1 MRILSFSC
9 RDFRNLEN
17 IEIDSFDEMNVIC
30 GENAQG
36 KTNLLEGI
44 WLFTGIKSFRGAKD
58 SAFLKFGKEKA
69 NLNLNFTADGIENEA
84 EIEIKEHR
92 TAVFNNNR
100 LKSPSQ
106 MAGKFNAT
114 VFSPN
119 DLGLVRD
126 GPSSRRRFLDIAIG
140 QLYPSYIAAL
150 KNYMRAVT
158 QRNSIIKD
166 YRYDGTLS
174 VMLDVFEDEIAANGA
189 KITEIRKKYIN
200 RLGEF
205 LPSVYDG
212 LSSGRERLETEYISA
227 SENENLRLA
236 LLESRKTDMFTGTTS
251 IGPHR
256 DDIEFKINGISVRIF
271 GSQGQKRSV
280 ALALKL
286 SEAEVIK
293 KISGEYPV
301 FLLDDV
307 MSELDPERQNYIL
320 NHIKGIQSFITCCDP
335 SNVERLKSGKI
346 FEMRNGRIV

>member
-286 SEAEVIK
+286 SEAEVINR
-293 KISGEYPV
+293 ISGEYPV

>member
-9 RDFRNLEN
+9 QNFRNLEK
-17 IEIDSFDEMNVIC
+17 IEINSFDEMNVIC

-69 NLNLNFTADGIENEA
+69 NLNLTFTADGIENEA

-92 TAVFNNNR
+92 TAFFNNNR

-126 GPSSRRRFLDIAIG
+126 GPSARRRFLDIAIG

-166 YRYDGTLS
+166 YRYDSTLS
-174 VMLDVFEDEIAANGA
+174 VMLDIFEEEIAETGT
-189 KITEIRKKYIN
+189 KITEIRKKYID
-200 RLGEF
+200 RLDEF
-205 LPSVYDG
+205 LPNVYSG
-212 LSSGRERLETEYISA
+212 LSSGKEILETEYISA
-227 SENENLRLA
+227 VSTENLRQALA
-236 LLESRKTDMFTGTTS
+236 DSRKNDMYNGATS
-251 IGPHR
+251 VGPHR
-256 DDIEFKINGISVRIF
+256 DDIEFKINGISARNF

-286 SEAEVIK
+286 SEAEVIN

-335 SNVERLKSGKI
+335 SNVERLKNGKI
-346 FEMRNGRIV
+346 FEIRNGRIV

>member
-227 SENENLRLA
+227 SENENLRIA

-256 DDIEFKINGISVRIF
+256 DDIEFKINGISVRSF

>member
-17 IEIDSFDEMNVIC
+17 IEIESFDEMNVIC

-227 SENENLRLA
+227 SENENLRMA

-256 DDIEFKINGISVRIF
+256 DDIEFKINGISVRSF

>member
-17 IEIDSFDEMNVIC
+17 IEIESFDEMNVIC

-256 DDIEFKINGISVRIF
+256 DDIEFKTNGISVRSF

>member
-126 GPSSRRRFLDIAIG
+126 GPSSRRKFLDIAIG

-227 SENENLRLA
+227 SENENLRMA

-286 SEAEVIK
+286 SEAEVINR
-293 KISGEYPV
+293 ISGEYPV

>member
-9 RDFRNLEN
+9 QNFRNLEK
-17 IEIDSFDEMNVIC
+17 IEINSFDEMNVIC

-92 TAVFNNNR
+92 TAFFNNNR

-126 GPSSRRRFLDIAIG
+126 GPSARRRFLDIAIG

-166 YRYDGTLS
+166 YRYDSTLS
-174 VMLDVFEDEIAANGA
+174 VMLDIFEEEIAETGT
-189 KITEIRKKYIN
+189 KITEIRKKYID

-205 LPSVYDG
+205 LPNVYSG
-212 LSSGRERLETEYISA
+212 LSSGKEILETEYISA
-227 SENENLRLA
+227 VSTENLRQALA
-236 LLESRKTDMFTGTTS
+236 DSRKNDMYNGATS
-251 IGPHR
+251 VGPHR
-256 DDIEFKINGISVRIF
+256 DDIEFKINGISARNF

-286 SEAEVIK
+286 SEAEVIN

-320 NHIKGIQSFITCCDP
+320 NHIEGIQSFITCCDP
-335 SNVERLKSGKI
+335 SNVERLKNGKI
-346 FEMRNGRIV
+346 FEIRNGRIV

>member
-1 MRILSFSC
+1 MKILSFSC
-9 RDFRNLEN
+9 QNFRNLEK
-17 IEIDSFDEMNVIC
+17 IEINSFDEMNVIC

-92 TAVFNNNR
+92 TAFFNNNR

-126 GPSSRRRFLDIAIG
+126 GPAARRRFLDIAIG

-166 YRYDGTLS
+166 YRYDSTLS
-174 VMLDVFEDEIAANGA
+174 VMLDIFEEEIAETGT
-189 KITEIRKKYIN
+189 KITEIRKKYID

-205 LPSVYDG
+205 LPNVYSG
-212 LSSGRERLETEYISA
+212 LSSGKEILETEYISA
-227 SENENLRLA
+227 VSTENLRQALA
-236 LLESRKTDMFTGTTS
+236 DSRKNDMYNGATS
-251 IGPHR
+251 VGPHR
-256 DDIEFKINGISVRIF
+256 DDIEFKINGISARNF

-335 SNVERLKSGKI
+335 SNVERLKNGKI
-346 FEMRNGRIV
+346 FEIRNGRIV

>member
-9 RDFRNLEN
+9 QNFRNLEK
-17 IEIDSFDEMNVIC
+17 IEINSFDEMNVIC

-92 TAVFNNNR
+92 TAFFNNNR

-126 GPSSRRRFLDIAIG
+126 GPSARRRFLDIAIG

-166 YRYDGTLS
+166 YRYDSTLS
-174 VMLDVFEDEIAANGA
+174 VMLDIFEEEIAETGT
-189 KITEIRKKYIN
+189 KITEIRKKYID
-200 RLGEF
+200 RLDEF
-205 LPSVYDG
+205 LPNVYSG
-212 LSSGRERLETEYISA
+212 LSSGKEILETEYISA
-227 SENENLRLA
+227 VSTENLRQALA
-236 LLESRKTDMFTGTTS
+236 DSRKNDMYNGATS
-251 IGPHR
+251 VGPHR
-256 DDIEFKINGISVRIF
+256 DDIEFKINGISARNF

-286 SEAEVIK
+286 AEAEVIN

-335 SNVERLKSGKI
+335 SNVERLKNGKI
-346 FEMRNGRIV
+346 FEIRNGRIV